1 MEKNDLFF
9 TFLGKLISK
18 RENSKRNKDNK
29 VDIKTDSN
37 LLINQDNEWLQEYEV
52 IYKSYALEKY

>member
-9 TFLGKLISK
+9 TCLGKLISK

-29 VDIKTDSN
+29 VDVKTDSN